1 MKGIA
6 MTELFSHG
14 HALLIGVGNYKDTKI
29 SVPMTAQDAE
39 DLGKV
44 LTDTQLCG
52 YPPSQVT
59 VLTNQDA
66 NKSRILGALDTLA
79 QRVQGDADATVIVFF
94 AGHGTKNGDYYFL
107 PYETQLTY
115 NVLGNP
121 SDIVYS
127 TALSNTVFLEK
138 VRQIEAKRL
147 VILFNTCHAGGV
159 GTTLSLESDP
169 FAPVP
174 LGLFDDLLTGSGK
187 VILSSSQVTER
198 SWGKGGAHNSIFVT
212 HLLDALRGKGI
223 KTEGKTINILDVF
236 KHLSKA
242 VPVDAR
248 TINPPQ
254 LQTPVMKAYDV
265 TEDFPIALLLGGVGL
280 SLDTAPPALPGTAKQ
295 FSRLLK
301 LERAQKSE
309 LVNALL
315 ACPTMRDRHT
325 RDVVVDNLPNNIK
338 NSIVRNAADR
348 VDVNNIVTRCAD
360 FAGGM
365 EELVEVVRDFE
376 GDSLPMQGVDA
387 VWQHIQSA

>member
-1 MKGIA
+1 

-29 SVPMTAQDAE
+29 SIPMTAQDAE

-44 LTDTQLCG
+44 LTDTQLCS

-66 NKSRILGALDTLA
+66 NKSRILSALDTLA
-79 QRVQGDADATVIVFF
+79 HRVQGDADATVIIFF
-94 AGHGTKNGDYYFL
+94 AGHGTKNDDYYFL

-127 TALSNTVFLEK
+127 TALSNMVFLEK

-159 GTTLSLESDP
+159 GTALSLESDP

-187 VILSSSQVTER
+187 VILTSSQVTER

-242 VPVDAR
+242 VPADAQ

-254 LQTPVMKAYDV
+254 VQTPVMKAYDV

-280 SLDTAPPALPGTAKQ
+280 SVDTALIPTLPEAVKQPP
-295 FSRLLK
+295 RLIK

-315 ACPTMRDRHT
+315 ACPAMRGRHT
-325 RDVVVDNLPNNIK
+325 RDVVVDNLPDNIK
-338 NSIVRNAADR
+338 NSIVRNATDR

-360 FAGGM
+360 FAGGL
-365 EELVEVVRDFE
+365 EELIEIVRDFE
-376 GDSLPMQGVDA
+376 GDSLPMQDVDA
-387 VWQHIQSA
+387 VMQQIRGV